1 MFKISEAA
9 VHVVGSDSRTAVA
22 QFDEA
27 YVASLRL
34 AANAIDG
41 LKQSGLPVGQ
51 SQRLYRTFNDSF
63 SKLMEG
69 RAGIV
74 SAISQLT
81 VVHRHSNQAETDAG
95 CGRPWEDFF
104 VSGEAENEVR
114 AAAPTRAPEVARA

>member
-1 MFKISEAA
+1 MLKISEAA
-9 VHVVGSDSRTAVA
+9 VHVVGADSRTAVA

-41 LKQSGLPVGQ
+41 LKASGLPVGQ
-51 SQRLYRTFNDSF
+51 SQKLYRTFNESF
-63 SKLMEG
+63 GKLMEG

-81 VVHRHSNQAETDAG
+81 VVHRHSNQAEVDAG
-95 CGRPWEDFF
+95 CGAPWELIFTT
-104 VSGEAENEVR
+104 GQAEGD
-114 AAAPTRAPEVARA
+114 AAPVSAPQRERA